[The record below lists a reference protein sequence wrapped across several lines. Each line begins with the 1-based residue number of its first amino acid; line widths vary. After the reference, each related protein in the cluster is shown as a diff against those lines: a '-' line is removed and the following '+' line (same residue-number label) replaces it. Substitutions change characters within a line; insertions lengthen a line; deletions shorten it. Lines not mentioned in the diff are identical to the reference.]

1 MNNQSI
7 SNIDLSPLIEHATSM
22 QANAIATYSNFKV
35 GACLRTQDGAL
46 IGGFNIESASYGLTM
61 CAERV
66 AIFSALAQGHKN
78 FTHLILVTNIGV
90 FPCGA
95 CRQMIYEFC
104 KEAVIV
110 VAKLDD
116 IIMKTTIQELMPH
129 VFCNDDL
136 EMSKKG

>member
-1 MNNQSI
+1 MPI
-7 SNIDLSPLIEHATSM
+7 SHATAM
-22 QANAIATYSNFKV
+22 QQRAIATYSHFKV
-35 GACLRTQDGAL
+35 GACLRTIEGTL
-46 IGGFNIESASYGLTM
+46 IGGFNIESASYSLTM

-78 FTHLILVTNIGV
+78 FTHLILVTDFGV

-104 KEAVIV
+104 KEAIIIIATPHV
-110 VAKLDD
+110 L
-116 IIMKTTIQELMPH
+116 IMKTTIQELMPH
-129 VFCNDDL
+129 VFCDKDL